1 MKRRRPATRER
12 SKGVAVLELTLS
24 LVFLIPLMMGTLDF
38 GYYFYVGSA
47 AQEAARQGL
56 LQTVGLAGGCPG
68 PPSVP
73 TNCPAA
79 VTNIVTKMASGTG
92 TACASASPPPNVA
105 PAASCYMN
113 GPSLGL
119 GTASN
124 LTVTC
129 ECTPQPA
136 AAPPFFKITV
146 QVDFR
151 PAIGFFRY
159 LMPAGTAPGTVRY
172 RAILTGA

>member
-1 MKRRRPATRER
+1 MRQRQRATRDR

-24 LVFLIPLMMGTLDF
+24 LVFLVPLMMATLDF
-38 GYYFYVGSA
+38 GYYFYVGA
-47 AQEAARQGL
+47 NAQEAARQGV
-56 LQTVGLAGGCPG
+56 LQAVGIAGGCPG
-68 PPSVP
+68 LPAVE
-73 TNCPAA
+73 TNCNAA
-79 VTNIVTKMASGTG
+79 VANIVTKPAAGTG
-92 TACASASPPPNVA
+92 TGCGSASPPPLVA

-113 GPSLGL
+113 SPPLGL

-129 ECTPQPA
+129 KCTPQL
-136 AAPPFFKITV
+136 AAPPYFKMQI

-172 RAILTGA
+172 TATLTGA

>member
-1 MKRRRPATRER
+1 MRQRQRATRDR

-24 LVFLIPLMMGTLDF
+24 LVFLVPLMMATLDF
-38 GYYFYVGSA
+38 GYYFYVGA
-47 AQEAARQGL
+47 NAQEAARQGV
-56 LQTVGLAGGCPG
+56 LQAVSVAGGCPG
-68 PPSVP
+68 PVGTE
-73 TNCPAA
+73 TNCNAA
-79 VTNIVTKMASGTG
+79 VANIVTKMASGTG
-92 TACASASPPPNVA
+92 TACASASPPPVTP
-105 PAASCYMN
+105 PAASCYLN
-113 GPSLGL
+113 SPPLGL

-129 ECTPQPA
+129 KCTPQAGP
-136 AAPPFFKITV
+136 APPYFKMQI

-172 RAILTGA
+172 TATLTGA

>member
-1 MKRRRPATRER
+1 MRQRQRATRER

-24 LVFLIPLMMGTLDF
+24 LVFLVPLMMATLDF
-38 GYYFYVGSA
+38 GYYFYVGA
-47 AQEAARQGL
+47 NAQEAARQGV
-56 LQTVGLAGGCPG
+56 LQAVGIAGGCPG
-68 PPSVP
+68 PSGVE
-73 TNCPAA
+73 TNCNAA
-79 VTNIVTKMASGTG
+79 VANIVTKPASGTG
-92 TACASASPPPNVA
+92 TTCASASPPPAVA

-113 GPSLGL
+113 SPPLGL

-129 ECTPQPA
+129 KGTAQV
-136 AAPPFFKITV
+136 AAPPYFKMQI

-172 RAILTGA
+172 TATLTGA